1 MDSNYAYIFVI
12 SSKAFSWRF
21 VSASSPDS
29 IRFDFYII
37 SRTTTPEKR
46 SKEQSKKDF
55 RRKMSDEE
63 SYEYEYDDD
72 EMDEGNNFEYT
83 DDEEQ
88 GNDSEVALGKSLY
101 MFHAAYFETAR
112 YL

>member
-1 MDSNYAYIFVI
+1 
-12 SSKAFSWRF
+12 
-21 VSASSPDS
+21 
-29 IRFDFYII
+29 
-37 SRTTTPEKR
+37 
-46 SKEQSKKDF
+46 
-55 RRKMSDEE
+55 MSDEE

-101 MFHAAYFETAR
+101 MLYYAAYFETAR
-112 YL
+112 YLQK

>member
-1 MDSNYAYIFVI
+1 
-12 SSKAFSWRF
+12 
-21 VSASSPDS
+21 
-29 IRFDFYII
+29 
-37 SRTTTPEKR
+37 
-46 SKEQSKKDF
+46 
-55 RRKMSDEE
+55 MSDEE

-101 MFHAAYFETAR
+101 MLYAITSKQQG
-112 YL
+112 YLQK